1 MIDIYF
7 NNWLVQ
13 IIASIIATIGFGIMF
28 NIKNRNLIHTGIAG
42 GISWVV
48 YLLGKNCNLTDGLN
62 YFLAS
67 LCLSLYSEIATRKL
81 KTPVTTIL
89 IAALIPLAPGGG
101 IYYMMYNLI
110 NKNYSLAIEKGIS
123 TFIIAGAMAVGI
135 FTATNMM
142 RIFKKSTKNRRI
154 Q

>member
-7 NNWLVQ
+7 DNFVVQ
-13 IIASIIATIGFGIMF
+13 IVAATVVAIAFGIIF
-28 NIKNRNLIHTGIAG
+28 NIRGRNLFHTGIAG
-42 GISWVV
+42 GISWAM
-48 YLLGKNCNLTDGLN
+48 YLIGKYYNLTDGPN
-62 YFLAS
+62 YFIAT
-67 LCLSLYSEIATRKL
+67 LCLSLYSEIVARKL

-110 NKNYSLAIEKGIS
+110 NKNYPLAIEKGIN

-135 FTATNMM
+135 FTATNIM
-142 RIFKKSTKNRRI
+142 RVFKENIR
-154 Q
+154 